1 MCQPPCGGRNAD
13 KGLSDGLECT
23 GGEPSRFHGAVDGAV
38 AEREPLGKLS
48 GGEVHRIYR
57 WGKAFD
63 GDGYGLHAENAGP
76 HQGFGRWNIVG
87 GLLGRNG
94 D

>member
-1 MCQPPCGGRNAD
+1 MCQPPRGGRNAD
-13 KGLSDGLECT
+13 KDVSDGLERI
-23 GGEPSRFHGAVDGAV
+23 GGEPRGLYGAVDGTA

-63 GDGYGLHAENAGP
+63 GDGYGLHAENTGP
-76 HQGFGRWNIVG
+76 HQGF
-87 GLLGRNG
+87 
-94 D
+94 